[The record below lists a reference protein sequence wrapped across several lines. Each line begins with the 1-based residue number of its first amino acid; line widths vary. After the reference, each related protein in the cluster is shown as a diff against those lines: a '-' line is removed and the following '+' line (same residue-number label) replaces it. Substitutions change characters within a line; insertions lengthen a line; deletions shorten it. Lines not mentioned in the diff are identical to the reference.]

1 MLEQGGT
8 RGGAQLPLH
17 GPAVGGHPLENGRGG
32 GSGHRQDAV
41 GAPHLAAA
49 HVNGG
54 AQDLLR
60 GQLVKEQAHHGHVG
74 HGVQGAHLVEV
85 DLLHRYPVGAALR
98 LPDELVHPQ
107 HVLPHLLG
115 QVQVGEDVA
124 DVPHPR
130 VVVMAVVVPVTVV
143 MLMIVPVVVAR
154 MLVFMI
160 VMVLMLMVMLVVMV
174 VSVAVGV
181 GGEVHVAAFFLLAVH
196 GDGDVGA
203 GDPALDTGG
212 GGDPHPRQAQG
223 VDPAEEALR
232 IGVKFQ
238 QGRGQHVASR
248 AHVAF
253 QIQGFHS
260 DAPFYDRLRKRACAP
275 LQIQK

>member
-1 MLEQGGT
+1 MLEQGGA
-8 RGGAQLPLH
+8 RGGAQLPPH
-17 GPAVGGHPLENGRGG
+17 GPAVGGHPLENRCGG

-41 GAPHLAAA
+41 GAAHLAAA
-49 HVNGG
+49 HVDGR
-54 AQDLLR
+54 AQDLLG
-60 GQLVKEQAHHGHVG
+60 GQLVEEQAHHGHVG

-85 DLLHRYPVGAALR
+85 DLLHRHPVGAALR

-124 DVPHPR
+124 DVSHPR
-130 VVVMAVVVPVTVV
+130 VVVMAVVMLVIVV
-143 MLMIVPVVVAR
+143 M
-154 MLVFMI
+154 
-160 VMVLMLMVMLVVMV
+160 MLVVMV
-174 VSVAVGV
+174 MMVLMTVLMVVVVSMAVGV
-181 GGEVHVAAFFLLAVH
+181 AGEVYVAAFFLLAVH

-232 IGVKFQ
+232 VGVEFQ

-253 QIQGFHS
+253 QIQRFHS
-260 DAPFYDRLRKRACAP
+260 DAPLRDRLRKRVCAP

>member
-1 MLEQGGT
+1 MLEQGGA

-41 GAPHLAAA
+41 GAAHLAAA
-49 HVNGG
+49 HVDGR
-54 AQDLLR
+54 AQDLLG
-60 GQLVKEQAHHGHVG
+60 GQLVEEQAHHGHVG

-85 DLLHRYPVGAALR
+85 DFLHRHPVGVAFR
-98 LPDELVHPQ
+98 LPDELVDPQ

-124 DVPHPR
+124 DVSHPR
-130 VVVMAVVVPVTVV
+130 VVVMAVVMLVIVV
-143 MLMIVPVVVAR
+143 M
-154 MLVFMI
+154 MLV
-160 VMVLMLMVMLVVMV
+160 VVMLVVMV
-174 VSVAVGV
+174 MMVLMTVLMVVVVSMTVGV
-181 GGEVHVAAFFLLAVH
+181 AGEVYVAAFFLLAVH

-203 GDPALDTGG
+203 GDPAFDTGG

-232 IGVKFQ
+232 VGVEFQ

-260 DAPFYDRLRKRACAP
+260 DAPLRDRLRKRVCAP